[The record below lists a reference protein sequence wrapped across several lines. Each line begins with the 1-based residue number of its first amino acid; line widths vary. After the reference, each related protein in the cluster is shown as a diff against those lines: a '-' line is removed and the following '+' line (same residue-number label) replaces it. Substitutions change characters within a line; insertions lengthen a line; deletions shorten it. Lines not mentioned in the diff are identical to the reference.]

1 MKGAKGKADVVD
13 AVGSI
18 QQLIL
23 KPEWKELI
31 QDVLENEQLTERSQE
46 SIVAVANAIVTP
58 LSLLVFAADLPP
70 EQIEACKTLWKDT
83 MGRIDDKCEPKGQ
96 QDEIIDQG
104 EEKGPGAK
112 RELNFQEIGKD
123 TEDGS
128 MDNAFV
134 EDLPETDPPN
144 EQETAETEENSP
156 TEQATIANNENQDT
170 PPSLNSSKASKS
182 KKKGLKRHQILASQA
197 AKKGLVTG
205 KTFHERTRS
214 TITVL

>member
-13 AVGSI
+13 AVGAI

-31 QDVLENEQLTERSQE
+31 QDLLENEQLTERSQE

-58 LSLLVFAADLPP
+58 LSLLVYAADLPP
-70 EQIEACKTLWKDT
+70 ERIEACKTLWKDT
-83 MGRIDDKCEPKGQ
+83 MDKIDDKCDPKDHH
-96 QDEIIDQG
+96 DEIIDQG
-104 EEKGPGAK
+104 TDQGPGAK
-112 RELNFQEIGKD
+112 RELNFQETGKD

-134 EDLPETDPPN
+134 EEQPETDPPN
-144 EQETAETEENSP
+144 EQEIAEMEENSS
-156 TEQATIANNENQDT
+156 TKQATVANNENQDA

-182 KKKGLKRHQILASQA
+182 KKRGLKSHQILALQA

-214 TITVL
+214 TRMVL